1 MRSAKTV
8 FGVLYMKHIALV
20 LFIGLVLSLCN
31 LSERF
36 KKSSSTSSNS
46 GSSVSENEASPE
58 RAQPT
63 AAQSAAIAG
72 GQEVKWDRQGMSWT
86 VPAGWTETTNEARNF
101 VWRSPGSDAASLI
114 VSISA
119 MDEDFPTDISIKATF
134 DQAKSRAKNGEIDE
148 VKWMEIDGIKGV
160 QFREAVPEKPDG
172 HRRLQ
177 WLAYRK
183 YLGQVQML
191 NLMLASEGKDFERHQ
206 DAMYGILYSSK
217 IAH

>member
-1 MRSAKTV
+1 
-8 FGVLYMKHIALV
+8 MKHIALV

-36 KKSSSTSSNS
+36 KKSGSTSSNS
-46 GSSVSENEASPE
+46 GSSSVSDNESSPE

-86 VPAGWTETTNEARNF
+86 VPAGWTESTNEARTF
-101 VWRSPGSDAASLI
+101 VWRSPGSGAASLL
-114 VSISA
+114 VNISA
-119 MDEDFPTDISIKATF
+119 MDEDFPTDVSIKATF

-148 VKWMEIDGIKGV
+148 VKWVEIDGIKGV

-191 NLMLASEGKDFERHQ
+191 NLMLASEGKDFERHK